1 MLRVYNTIQKQKQ
14 KQKQKYNNNKFNND
28 YSKNLYEYFVFI
40 KKSFIEVYFYKVNNT
55 KIIIKSILN

>member
-28 YSKNLYEYFVFI
+28 YSKTFINNLFLR
-40 KKSFIEVYFYKVNNT
+40 KKNS
-55 KIIIKSILN
+55 